1 MDRISSPISP
11 LQSNRIESVD
21 ILRGMVIVLMVFVND
36 VSGVRNVPALLRHA
50 SATTDGMTIPD
61 VVFPAF
67 LFVMGMSIPIALGRR
82 IEKGRNLVGTA
93 GHVLLRALSLI
104 IIGVMMVNRA
114 SGEVMGWPRG
124 LWPFLM
130 YSSVFAVW
138 HQFPIDSSAGKTVS
152 RAIRVAGII
161 GLIILAVVFRG
172 QDGQRLEHLWWG
184 ILGLIGWAYLIAV
197 VIYAVIRDN
206 RTGLVGS
213 LSLLLCLYIA
223 DREGLFGSF
232 PVKGDTFGSLP
243 SVALAGV
250 VAGTLVRSHALDLL
264 GRIRWALTFAG
275 FMFAAGW
282 LLRPLYGVS
291 KLAATPSW
299 CLWCSALTCAS
310 WAVLCR
316 IVDMRG
322 GNRMLRPL
330 GAVGANALFAYLFAA
345 IIHTFFTV
353 AGIGY
358 YSLGDG
364 PFALGLARSVVFTAS
379 IAAFSGWIGQRGL
392 RLKL

>member
-1 MDRISSPISP
+1 MESVSLPASPVYG
-11 LQSNRIESVD
+11 NRIESVD
-21 ILRGMVIVLMVFVND
+21 ILRGMVIVLMMFVND
-36 VSGVRNVPALLRHA
+36 VAGLEKAPVLLRHV

-82 IEKGRNLVGTA
+82 IEKGRSLFGTA

-114 SGEVMGWPRG
+114 SDEVMGWPRG
-124 LWPFLM
+124 LWPLLM

-138 HQFPIDSSAGKTVS
+138 HQVPIDSIAGKTIS
-152 RAIRVAGII
+152 RTIRVAGVI
-161 GLIILAVVFRG
+161 GLIILATVFRG

-197 VIYAVIRDN
+197 FIYAIIRDN
-206 RTGLVGS
+206 RTGLVGA

-223 DREGLFGSF
+223 DREGLFVSF
-232 PVKGDTFGSLP
+232 PVNGGTFGSLP

-250 VAGTLVRSHALDLL
+250 VTGTLVRSHALDHL

-282 LLRPLYGVS
+282 LLRPLYGVN
-291 KLAATPSW
+291 KLASTPSW

-310 WAVLCR
+310 WAVLYR

-322 GNRMLRPL
+322 GNRILRPL
-330 GAVGANALFAYLFAA
+330 GAVGANTLFAYLFAA
-345 IIHTFFTV
+345 LIYTAFTV

-364 PFALGLARSVVFTAS
+364 PLALGLARSVVFTVS
-379 IAAFSGWIGQRGL
+379 LAAFSGWIGQRGL